1 MLLRGDN
8 IQNRSQAGGESRR
21 FFQADGKRLA
31 TMSGNGEYGGA
42 AFASWFF
49 PSVFL
54 DLTFWCSLFCQGWAH
69 CSHFKKKYALCGVHS
84 PVPPLLDQSHMKGPT
99 LDLTGGSFRA
109 TLHFPDPL
117 RWTLWLGRKAKVT
130 LSTGW
135 QPKGTQGHNLVL
147 WVAGGQFD
155 PSINWPGL
163 LSCASTWRCLKRRI
177 SGFSKSVSKAN
188 ASQGHFLSLESRQA
202 WSLPS
207 LCILRAARWDTA
219 HAVTVPAPSPPVT
232 LQSAKPTYM
241 KEYTTLPLQPLTG
254 EQRKRPLEAHPFE
267 ERTELSVKNPK
278 HPTRK
283 SQTTLKSENKTT
295 KSWQRV
301 TSISSNPHLS
311 F

>member
-130 LSTGW
+130 LSTRW
-135 QPKGTQGHNLVL
+135 QSKGTQGHNLVL

-188 ASQGHFLSLESRQA
+188 PSQGHFLSLESRQA
-202 WSLPS
+202 WSLPFAFWELPGGIQHMRSPYRPLLRPS
-207 LCILRAARWDTA
+207 LCSQ
-219 HAVTVPAPSPPVT
+219 PSPPT
-232 LQSAKPTYM
+232 W
-241 KEYTTLPLQPLTG
+241 
-254 EQRKRPLEAHPFE
+254 
-267 ERTELSVKNPK
+267 
-278 HPTRK
+278 K
-283 SQTTLKSENKTT
+283 SIPHFPSSLWQVNKG
-295 KSWQRV
+295 
-301 TSISSNPHLS
+301 NAP
-311 F
+311 